1 MLSDA
6 QILATTP
13 APYVQMTYLEALV
26 QAQME
31 EMDAMSGSF

>member
-1 MLSDA
+1 MIDMRTDA

-13 APYVQMTYLEALV
+13 DAYVQMTYLEALV

-31 EMDAMSGSF
+31 EMD